1 MTITKT
7 VGHRKVDF
15 VLTTHAYNQFAKR
28 LRLLYGN
35 IPDHRILSTLK
46 KYFMESKRLKR
57 MSRAKKNRDNKY
69 EGKTIYFRT
78 KLFNFIVAGENNSI
92 VTIELNGDK
101 KHLNKHTT
109 MERRL
114 SRV

>member
-1 MTITKT
+1 MILTKT
-7 VGHRKVDF
+7 VGHKEVDF
-15 VLTTHAYNQFAKR
+15 ILTIHAYNQFARR
-28 LRLLYGN
+28 LRILHGN
-35 IPDHRILSTLK
+35 IPDHRILKTLK

-57 MSRAKKNRDNKY
+57 MSKAKENRDNKY

-78 KLFNFIVAGENNSI
+78 KVFNFIVAGENNVI